1 MIVNILSK
9 AFRSKDLTGIYLTLH
24 YFKYK
29 FDRFANLSMSK
40 SISIWVHQRDDDE
53 FKVICY
59 YLDVILVFLVENHLK
74 DQQRG
79 ESNVRATVVSLLWT
93 VDALG
98 ARVRVRA
105 CVLACVCVCVRAC
118 VCVCACACVRAGE
131 RACVCVRSCV
141 FAYVFACERECVFA
155 CEHECM
161 RASVCVCLRA
171 SVRVCLS
178 VRACVRVCS

>member
-1 MIVNILSK
+1 
-9 AFRSKDLTGIYLTLH
+9 
-24 YFKYK
+24 
-29 FDRFANLSMSK
+29 MSK

-74 DQQRG
+74 DQQRR

-98 ARVRVRA
+98 ARVHARV
-105 CVLACVCVCVRAC
+105 CLCVCVRAC
-118 VCVCACACVRAGE
+118 WR
-131 RACVCVRSCV
+131 
-141 FAYVFACERECVFA
+141 AYVFACERACVFA

-161 RASVCVCLRA
+161 RASVRACVF
-171 SVRVCLS
+171 VRVH
-178 VRACVRVCS
+178 ACVRVSLRAIVRVCVCVCMRA